1 MARGRAAR
9 GRQGA
14 TANCARPA
22 QQRRR
27 KRDSCAPFAPTLQ
40 PEHVRPQAYAVDAT
54 AEPHR
59 RSTLTSTSPGNCSH
73 DDGAAPPTEVA
84 ISTPARAR
92 GRARREGALHATT
105 AAPRSCV
112 RPTGACLL
120 TATRPLRLGARC
132 VPALVSRRAQAS
144 RSRLVGDDD
153 QQRHLIV
160 LPVTSRASLPVPPDL
175 LTTRC
180 AHTHRCAGPDCAGER
195 EYLRA
200 APLGRTHRVEGPRT
214 WDRTGHSSLLCV
226 LPRRARFPLAAG
238 AAPWAAASPPRR
250 AAAVAAGDC

>member
-40 PEHVRPQAYAVDAT
+40 PEHVRPQANAVDAT

-144 RSRLVGDDD
+144 RSRLVGDD

-160 LPVTSRASLPVPPDL
+160 LPSPDQSCQSASASRPPDHAL
-175 LTTRC
+175 
-180 AHTHRCAGPDCAGER
+180 
-195 EYLRA
+195 
-200 APLGRTHRVEGPRT
+200 RTHT
-214 WDRTGHSSLLCV
+214 
-226 LPRRARFPLAAG
+226 PLRG
-238 AAPWAAASPPRR
+238 T
-250 AAAVAAGDC
+250 